1 MSSSHL
7 HHYLSLLKPFSDL
20 DATQKASILAL
31 KKEWSEYAGSENAD
45 ELHAAL
51 NDLSVPQLEPY
62 LVWIPS
68 DYFEDSILLGQGGFA
83 KVFKAI
89 YGSFAAKE
97 MSETMIFE
105 VRSDH

>member
-7 HHYLSLLKPFSDL
+7 HRYLSLLKPFSDL

-31 KKEWSEYAGSENAD
+31 RKRWIKGAD

-68 DYFEDSILLGQGGFA
+68 YYFQDPTLLGQGGFA
-83 KVFKAI
+83 KVFKC
-89 YGSFAAKE
+89 YDQPFAAKE

>member
-31 KKEWSEYAGSENAD
+31 KKRWSEGAD

-68 DYFEDSILLGQGGFA
+68 SYFRDSTLLGQGGFA
-83 KVFKAI
+83 KVFKATD
-89 YGSFAAKE
+89 SPFAAKE